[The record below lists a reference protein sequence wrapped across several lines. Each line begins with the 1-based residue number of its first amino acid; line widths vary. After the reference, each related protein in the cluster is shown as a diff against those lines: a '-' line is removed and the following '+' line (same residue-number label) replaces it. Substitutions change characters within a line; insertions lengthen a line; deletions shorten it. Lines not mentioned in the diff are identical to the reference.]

1 MSELNDPLSDPDKCA
16 RDIILFQELGINT
29 IRIYSI
35 NAHLNHDKCMTM
47 LAKAGIYLFLDVNS
61 PLPHHHLNR
70 YEPWNSYNL
79 YYFENVFKVV
89 EQFSHYNNTLGL
101 LPGTKLSTTPS
112 PPVWLPHMSKRWS
125 AKSKSYIEYN
135 APEPSRRLFSGRR
148 LELSNASSTVPRVW
162 RRQPQRISRLLW
174 RQLVPVVWR
183 PDILQQ
189 RVQHLGQRLQTF
201 HQTNVFRNMG
211 AMRYC
216 REISMK
222 SQYCTQTI

>member
-89 EQFSHYNNTLGL
+89 EQFSHYNNTLGFIAGNEIVND
-101 LPGTKLSTTPS
+101 PISASVAAPYVKAVVREIKSTKNHP
-112 PPVWLPHMSKRWS
+112 
-125 AKSKSYIEYN
+125 
-135 APEPSRRLFSGRR
+135 RRLFSGRR

-201 HQTNVFRNMG
+201 HQTNVFFG
-211 AMRYC
+211 
-216 REISMK
+216 IWV
-222 SQYCTQTI
+222 Q